1 MNKSCDKVN
10 KNTFF
15 IDFGGKMSSFQTYV
29 EINLKNLKDNYNAIK
44 KKTGVDVIPVVKA
57 DAYGHGANVV
67 AKTLEREGV
76 KIFAVSSVY
85 EAMCLRESGIKSD
98 ILILGYVP
106 DYHLSDVI
114 ENNITTA
121 VYNLDYAFK
130 LDKEAKRKG
139 KRVKV
144 HIKINSGMNR
154 LGFKGE
160 DEAVNAVKE
169 IEKLDNIKIE
179 GIFTHFATSDEEN
192 KEFSSRQKENYMQI
206 VEEIEREGI
215 KIPIKHIANSAAITD
230 LDDTYLDAVRA
241 GIVLYGIYP
250 SEVESFQRKEY
261 KPVMSLYSTISNI
274 VHLKKGDFV
283 SYGRRYEAEE
293 DEDIAVICVGYAD
306 GYNRKLTNKGE
317 VLINGKLRC
326 KIAGTVC
333 MDMCMVKL
341 PKGHNVKIGD
351 RAEMFGENILVEDLA
366 DICET
371 IPYEILC
378 LINKRVKR
386 VYVE

>member
-1 MNKSCDKVN
+1 M
-10 KNTFF
+10 
-15 IDFGGKMSSFQTYV
+15 GSFQTYV
-29 EINLKNLKDNYNAIK
+29 EINLKNLINNYNVIK
-44 KKTGVDVIPVVKA
+44 RKTGVDVIPVVKA
-57 DAYGHGANVV
+57 DAYGHGADIV
-67 AKTLEREGV
+67 AKILEKEGA

-85 EAMCLRESGIKSD
+85 EAMCLRESEVKSD

-106 DYHLSDVI
+106 NYYLSDVI

-130 LDKEAKRKG
+130 LNEKAKERG
-139 KRVKV
+139 KKVKV

-154 LGFKGE
+154 LGFKGK
-160 DEAVNAVKE
+160 DESVSAIKE
-169 IEKLDNIKIE
+169 IEKLDNIEIE

-192 KEFSSRQKENYMQI
+192 KDFSKIQKENYMQI
-206 VEEIEREGI
+206 VKEVEKEGT

-250 SEVESFQRKEY
+250 SVVESPQREGY

-274 VHLKKGDFV
+274 VHLNKGDFV
-283 SYGRRYEAEE
+283 SYGRRYEAKE
-293 DEDIAVICVGYAD
+293 DEDIGVICVGYAD
-306 GYNRKLTNKGE
+306 GYNRRLTNKGE
-317 VLINGKLRC
+317 VIINGYLRC
-326 KIAGTVC
+326 KIVGTVC

-351 RAEMFGENILVEDLA
+351 KVEMFGENILVKNLA
-366 DICET
+366 DICDT